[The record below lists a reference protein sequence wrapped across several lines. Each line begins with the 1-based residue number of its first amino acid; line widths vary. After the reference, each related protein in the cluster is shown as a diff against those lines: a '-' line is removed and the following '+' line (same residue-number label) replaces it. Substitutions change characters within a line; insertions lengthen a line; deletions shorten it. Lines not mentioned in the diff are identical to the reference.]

1 MTLAQAILLALVQGV
16 TEFLPISSQAHL
28 ILVPHLFGWPDHS
41 LAFDIATNTGTL
53 AAVMLY
59 YRGELAELTW
69 AGLGSLRHPGRALS
83 PPARLAW
90 QLVLGTLPV
99 VVAGLLFYGFVERQR
114 SPLLIA
120 ATSIVFGLVL
130 LWADRWGSRRREMAT
145 LGWRDALLIGVAQA
159 VAILPGTS
167 RSGATM
173 TAALVLGLTRPAA
186 AHFSFLLAV
195 PVGLLAAAH
204 DLLDVAR
211 GRVTGGE
218 LAPMAIGL
226 VVAGVAAYL
235 VIHWLLAWLRRQG
248 MLPFVVYR
256 VLLGVAILAAAFLLP
271 AP

>member
-1 MTLAQAILLALVQGV
+1 VTVLQAIVLALVQGV

-28 ILVPHLFGWPDHS
+28 ILVPRLLGWPDHS

-59 YRGELAELTW
+59 FRSEIVELTRGW
-69 AGLGSLRHPGRALS
+69 LGSVAAPRRPLT
-83 PPARLAW
+83 PAGRLAW

-99 VVAGLLFYGFVERQR
+99 VVAGLLFYDFIERER

-120 ATSIVFGLVL
+120 STSIVFGLL
-130 LWADRWGSRRREMAT
+130 LWWADRSGRLRRQVEE
-145 LGWRDALLIGVAQA
+145 LGWSDALIIGVAQA

-173 TAALVLGLTRPAA
+173 TAALILGLTRPAA
-186 AHFSFLLAV
+186 ARFSFLLAI
-195 PVGLLAAAH
+195 PVGILAGAH

-211 GRVTGGE
+211 GRVAGGE
-218 LAPMAIGL
+218 LLPMLIGL
-226 VVAGVAAYL
+226 VVAAVSAYL
-235 VIHWLLAWLRRQG
+235 VIQWLFAWLRRQG

-256 VLLGVAILAAAFLLP
+256 VLLGLAILAILYGLP
-271 AP
+271 G